1 MSSINSEISRLKN
14 KDVRT
19 RRRALRALFDIDS
32 PTALPA
38 FVPLLEDNDPW
49 FRTKALDA
57 HRKWAKNS
65 SDLEALVEGDKECQR
80 VAAELCSEIGDTE
93 IATTLF
99 QSEDWTTRSFAARA
113 LSDDSKMVEEMAG
126 DSHHSVRM
134 IAGEFSK
141 DSDIISMLMEDGH
154 SSVRRT
160 ALATA
165 SREGLAVKES
175 TLTKA
180 LGTSDPS
187 LRSLA
192 AAMTVEQGG
201 KLLAKACK
209 DSNPK
214 VRKAIAD
221 QLRIVTKDVDE
232 RVELVATT
240 SPEIIIRWLR
250 SRHDPRS
257 TKLRWRLIADTNVDA
272 RIRSKL
278 LEQMSGRPKI
288 DVNKL
293 AILTEDDSAL
303 VRLAANNLS
312 AAVSELSGERV

>member
-1 MSSINSEISRLKN
+1 MSSINSEISRLKH

-19 RRRALRALFDIDS
+19 RRRALRALFEIDS
-32 PTALPA
+32 PSALPA
-38 FVPLLEDNDPW
+38 FIPLLEEKDPW

-65 SDLEALVEGDKECQR
+65 TDLEALVEGNKECQR
-80 VAAELCSEIGDTE
+80 LAAELCSEIGE
-93 IATTLF
+93 VKIATKLF

-113 LSDDSKMVEEMAG
+113 LTGDAKMIEEMAG
-126 DSHHSVRM
+126 DSHHSVRI
-134 IAGEFSK
+134 IASEFSK
-141 DSDIISMLMEDGH
+141 DPDIVSMLMEDGH

-160 ALATA
+160 AMATA
-165 SREGLAVKES
+165 SREGITVNES

-180 LGTSDPS
+180 LGSSDPS

-192 AAMTVEQGG
+192 AAMAVEQGG
-201 KLLAKACK
+201 ELLAKACK
-209 DSNPK
+209 DTSPK

-221 QLRIVTKDVDE
+221 RLRIVTKDVDE
-232 RVELVATT
+232 RVEMVATT

-288 DVNKL
+288 DAKKL

-303 VRLAANNLS
+303 VRLAANSLS
-312 AAVSELSGERV
+312 AAVSELSGERA